1 MPQIK
6 LFMKKINIQKKYKN
20 DIVLTASII
29 IVAVLVF
36 FIIGLIT
43 KSGNYVEVKKNGEI
57 IGKYSLKA
65 NRTVE
70 ISDENGYN
78 LLIIENGK
86 AYIGEASCPDKL
98 CVNQGKISTNGKA
111 LVCLPNK
118 TVITV
123 YSDNDGEVDFVS

>member
-1 MPQIK
+1 
-6 LFMKKINIQKKYKN
+6 MKKINIQKKYKN
-20 DIVLTASII
+20 DIILTASII

-43 KSGNYVEVKKNGEI
+43 KSGDYVEVKKNGEI

-123 YSDNDGEVDFVS
+123 YSHNDGEVDFVS